1 MEKQPKS
8 RTDIEAAY
16 RWRLEDIFASDA
28 AWEEALRQI
37 QPLLDQVAG
46 HKGRLAES
54 AGRLL
59 AAMRDASRLDMDL
72 MELFAYARMRR
83 DEDNG
88 NSLYQDMTDRVTGL
102 YYQSA
107 ATTAFLSPEIAAIP
121 EETLRAFLDAEA
133 GLEPYRH
140 QLVNLLRT
148 KPHILPEEQEAL
160 LSRFGP
166 VAEGIGHTYTMLDNV
181 DIKLGSIADG
191 QGGTIELT
199 PAVFGRLREHRD
211 RTVRADAFARV
222 HQAFADVGRTL
233 ATLYATRIKAD
244 LLFALARRHENSL
257 STALFEDNLPVSLY
271 SGLIDAVHNGQETL
285 NRYLALRKRRL
296 GYQDLHIYDTYLPLL
311 DVPAKNYTFEE
322 ACAII
327 RRGLAPLGPDYLEA
341 LEHHLTGR
349 WIDVCETPGKTNGAY
364 SWGTYKTHPYILL
377 NFSGSLSDLFTLAHE
392 LGHSL
397 HTWFSNK
404 RPYPQSHYPIFLA
417 EIASTVNEIL
427 MMRTLLKACDTR
439 TAEGRHEKAYLLNH
453 FLEEFRLTVFR
464 QTMFAEFEWQAH
476 RRAEQGEALTA
487 EILCGLYLDLLRQYF
502 GPDLVIDDFMKWEW
516 TRIPHF
522 YNAYYVFQYATGF
535 SAAVALTRQILAEGE
550 PAVTRYLAFLGSGS
564 SDYPL
569 RLLQSAGVD
578 LSGPGPVR
586 DAMLEF
592 ADRLDELSGLLEEA

>member
-1 MEKQPKS
+1 M
-8 RTDIEAAY
+8 
-16 RWRLEDIFASDA
+16 
-28 AWEEALRQI
+28 
-37 QPLLDQVAG
+37 
-46 HKGRLAES
+46 
-54 AGRLL
+54 
-59 AAMRDASRLDMDL
+59 
-72 MELFAYARMRR
+72 
-83 DEDNG
+83 
-88 NSLYQDMTDRVTGL
+88 
-102 YYQSA
+102 
-107 ATTAFLSPEIAAIP
+107 
-121 EETLRAFLDAEA
+121 
-133 GLEPYRH
+133 
-140 QLVNLLRT
+140 
-148 KPHILPEEQEAL
+148 
-160 LSRFGP
+160 
-166 VAEGIGHTYTMLDNV
+166 
-181 DIKLGSIADG
+181 
-191 QGGTIELT
+191 
-199 PAVFGRLREHRD
+199 
-211 RTVRADAFARV
+211 
-222 HQAFADVGRTL
+222 
-233 ATLYATRIKAD
+233 
-244 LLFALARRHENSL
+244 
-257 STALFEDNLPVSLY
+257 
-271 SGLIDAVHNGQETL
+271 
-285 NRYLALRKRRL
+285 
-296 GYQDLHIYDTYLPLL
+296 
-311 DVPAKNYTFEE
+311 
-322 ACAII
+322 
-327 RRGLAPLGPDYLEA
+327 
-341 LEHHLTGR
+341 
-349 WIDVCETPGKTNGAY
+349 
-364 SWGTYKTHPYILL
+364 
-377 NFSGSLSDLFTLAHE
+377 SDLFTLAHE

-522 YNAYYVFQYATGF
+522 YNAYYVFQYAAGF